1 MKKRLFPLMLCFF
14 VMGFVDLVGIASN
27 YTKADLGLSDTVANL
42 LPSLVF
48 VWFFFFS
55 IPTSLLMNRIGR
67 RKTVLL
73 SLLITIV
80 AMFIPIV
87 AGRFWILLVAF
98 SLLGIGNTLL
108 QTALNPLVS
117 SVVQGDRLASTLTFG
132 QFIKAIASFMAPYLA
147 MWGATQVIPSLGL
160 GWRILF
166 PLCMLIG
173 LLATILLYATDIKEE
188 IQKEGAHAKR
198 KGVVWCEF
206 MDALRLLG
214 NRSVLLCFIA
224 IIAIVGLDV
233 GINTTAP
240 KVLMERLSMTLDQ
253 AAFATSLYF
262 IFRTVGCFAGSFL
275 LARMKEWRFLLISI
289 LLMAIAVVGLLVG
302 QSRWMLY
309 SAIAVMGLANSNT
322 FSIIF
327 SRAMKAVPEKQNEVS
342 GLLIMGLIGGA
353 IFPPIM
359 GLASD
364 AMGQAGA
371 ILCMAVGVIY
381 LFAYWRLLSTSSN
394 DITTME

>member
-1 MKKRLFPLMLCFF
+1 MLCFF

-132 QFIKAIASFMAPYLA
+132 QFVKAIASFMAPYLA

-166 PLCMLIG
+166 PLYMLIG
-173 LLATILLYATDIKEE
+173 LLAAILLYATDIKEE
-188 IQKEGAHAKR
+188 IQKEGADAKR

-394 DITTME
+394 DITTIE

>member
-117 SVVQGDRLASTLTFG
+117 SVVQGNRLASTLTFG
-132 QFIKAIASFMAPYLA
+132 QFVKAIASFMAPYLA

-166 PLCMLIG
+166 PLYMLIG

-394 DITTME
+394 DITTIE

>member
-1 MKKRLFPLMLCFF
+1 MLCFF

-55 IPTSLLMNRIGR
+55 IQTSLLMNRIGR

-132 QFIKAIASFMAPYLA
+132 QFVKAIASFMAPYLA

-166 PLCMLIG
+166 PLYMLIG

>member
-80 AMFIPIV
+80 AMLIPIV
-87 AGRFWILLVAF
+87 AGRFWIMLVAF

-132 QFIKAIASFMAPYLA
+132 QFVKAIASFMAPYLA

-166 PLCMLIG
+166 PLYMLIG

-188 IQKEGAHAKR
+188 IQKEGADAKR

-394 DITTME
+394 DITTIE

>member
-132 QFIKAIASFMAPYLA
+132 QFVKAIASFMAPYLA

-166 PLCMLIG
+166 PLYMLIG

-275 LARMKEWRFLLISI
+275 LARMKEWRFLLISF

-394 DITTME
+394 DITTIE

>member
-1 MKKRLFPLMLCFF
+1 MLCFF

-117 SVVQGDRLASTLTFG
+117 SVVQGNRLASTLTFG
-132 QFIKAIASFMAPYLA
+132 QFVKAIASFMAPYLA

-166 PLCMLIG
+166 PLYMLIG

-394 DITTME
+394 DITTIE

>member
-1 MKKRLFPLMLCFF
+1 MLCFF

-132 QFIKAIASFMAPYLA
+132 QFVKAIASFMAPYLA

-166 PLCMLIG
+166 PLYMLIG

-188 IQKEGAHAKR
+188 IQKEGADAKR

-309 SAIAVMGLANSNT
+309 SGDWQTATPSP
-322 FSIIF
+322 SS
-327 SRAMKAVPEKQNEVS
+327 SREP
-342 GLLIMGLIGGA
+342 
-353 IFPPIM
+353 
-359 GLASD
+359 
-364 AMGQAGA
+364 
-371 ILCMAVGVIY
+371 
-381 LFAYWRLLSTSSN
+381 
-394 DITTME
+394 

>member
-132 QFIKAIASFMAPYLA
+132 QFVKAIASFMAPYLA

-166 PLCMLIG
+166 PLYMLIG

-188 IQKEGAHAKR
+188 IQKEGADAKR

-364 AMGQAGA
+364 AMGQSGA

-394 DITTME
+394 DITTIE

>member
-1 MKKRLFPLMLCFF
+1 MKSNKIAIISVMLCFF
-14 VMGFVDLVGIASN
+14 AMGFVDLVGIASN

-132 QFIKAIASFMAPYLA
+132 QFVKAIASFMAPYLA

-166 PLCMLIG
+166 PLYMLIG

-371 ILCMAVGVIY
+371 VLVMAVGVAY
-381 LFAYWRLLSTSSN
+381 LFTYIRKL
-394 DITTME
+394 

>member
-132 QFIKAIASFMAPYLA
+132 QFVKAIASFMAPYLA

-166 PLCMLIG
+166 PLYMLIG

-188 IQKEGAHAKR
+188 IQKEGADAKR

-394 DITTME
+394 DITTIE

>member
-1 MKKRLFPLMLCFF
+1 MLCFF

-108 QTALNPLVS
+108 QTALNPLVG

-132 QFIKAIASFMAPYLA
+132 QFVKAIASFMAPYLA

-166 PLCMLIG
+166 PLYMLIG

-364 AMGQAGA
+364 AMGQSGA

-394 DITTME
+394 DITTIE

>member
-1 MKKRLFPLMLCFF
+1 MLCFF

-132 QFIKAIASFMAPYLA
+132 QFVKAIASFMAPYLA
-147 MWGATQVIPSLGL
+147 MWGATQVIPSLEL

-166 PLCMLIG
+166 PLYMLIG

-188 IQKEGAHAKR
+188 IQKEGADAKR

-289 LLMAIAVVGLLVG
+289 LLMAISVVGLLVG

-394 DITTME
+394 DITTIE

>member
-132 QFIKAIASFMAPYLA
+132 QFVKAIASFMAPYLA

-166 PLCMLIG
+166 PFYMLIG

-394 DITTME
+394 DITTIE

>member
-1 MKKRLFPLMLCFF
+1 MLCFF

-132 QFIKAIASFMAPYLA
+132 QFVKAIASFMAPYLA

-166 PLCMLIG
+166 PLYMLIG
-173 LLATILLYATDIKEE
+173 LLATILLYASAIKEE
-188 IQKEGAHAKR
+188 IPKEGADAKR
-198 KGVVWCEF
+198 T
-206 MDALRLLG
+206 
-214 NRSVLLCFIA
+214 VLLCFIA
-224 IIAIVGLDV
+224 IIAIGGLDV

-302 QSRWMLY
+302 QSRE
-309 SAIAVMGLANSNT
+309 
-322 FSIIF
+322 
-327 SRAMKAVPEKQNEVS
+327 P
-342 GLLIMGLIGGA
+342 
-353 IFPPIM
+353 
-359 GLASD
+359 
-364 AMGQAGA
+364 
-371 ILCMAVGVIY
+371 
-381 LFAYWRLLSTSSN
+381 
-394 DITTME
+394 

>member
-1 MKKRLFPLMLCFF
+1 MLCFF

-132 QFIKAIASFMAPYLA
+132 QFVKAIASFMAPYLA

-166 PLCMLIG
+166 PLYMLIG

-188 IQKEGAHAKR
+188 IQKEGADAKR

>member
-132 QFIKAIASFMAPYLA
+132 QFVKAIASFMAPYLA

-166 PLCMLIG
+166 PLYMLIG
-173 LLATILLYATDIKEE
+173 LLATILLYATDIKDE

-394 DITTME
+394 DITTIE

>member
-1 MKKRLFPLMLCFF
+1 MLCFF

-132 QFIKAIASFMAPYLA
+132 QFVKAIASFMAPYLA

-166 PLCMLIG
+166 PLYMLIG

>member
-1 MKKRLFPLMLCFF
+1 MLCFF

-132 QFIKAIASFMAPYLA
+132 QFVKAIASFMAPYLA

-166 PLCMLIG
+166 PLYMLIG

-364 AMGQAGA
+364 AMGQSGA

>member
-1 MKKRLFPLMLCFF
+1 MLCFF

-117 SVVQGDRLASTLTFG
+117 SVVQGNRLASTLTFG
-132 QFIKAIASFMAPYLA
+132 QFVKAIASFMAPYLA

-166 PLCMLIG
+166 PLYMLIG

-188 IQKEGAHAKR
+188 IQKEGADAKR

-394 DITTME
+394 DITTIE

>member
-1 MKKRLFPLMLCFF
+1 MLCFF

-132 QFIKAIASFMAPYLA
+132 QFVKAIASFMAPYLA

-166 PLCMLIG
+166 PLYMLIG

-364 AMGQAGA
+364 AMGQSGA

-394 DITTME
+394 DITTIE

>member
-1 MKKRLFPLMLCFF
+1 MLCFF

-132 QFIKAIASFMAPYLA
+132 QFVKAIASFMAPYLA
-147 MWGATQVIPSLGL
+147 MWGATQIIPSLGL

-166 PLCMLIG
+166 PLYMLIG

-364 AMGQAGA
+364 AMGQSGA

>member
-1 MKKRLFPLMLCFF
+1 MLCFF

-87 AGRFWILLVAF
+87 VGRFWILLVAF

-132 QFIKAIASFMAPYLA
+132 QFVKAIASFMAPYLA

-166 PLCMLIG
+166 PLYMLIG

>member
-132 QFIKAIASFMAPYLA
+132 QFVKAIASFMAPYLA

-166 PLCMLIG
+166 PLYMLIG

-364 AMGQAGA
+364 AMGQSGA

-394 DITTME
+394 DITTIE

>member
-1 MKKRLFPLMLCFF
+1 MLCFF

-132 QFIKAIASFMAPYLA
+132 QFVKAIASFMAPYLA

-166 PLCMLIG
+166 PLYMLIG

-214 NRSVLLCFIA
+214 NRTVLLCFIA

-364 AMGQAGA
+364 AMGQSGA

-394 DITTME
+394 DITTIE

>member
-1 MKKRLFPLMLCFF
+1 MLCFF

-132 QFIKAIASFMAPYLA
+132 QFVKAIASFMAPYLA

-166 PLCMLIG
+166 PLYMLIG

-188 IQKEGAHAKR
+188 IQKEGADAKR

-394 DITTME
+394 DITTIE

>member
-1 MKKRLFPLMLCFF
+1 MLCFF

-132 QFIKAIASFMAPYLA
+132 QFVKAIASFMAPYLA

-166 PLCMLIG
+166 PLYMLIG

-188 IQKEGAHAKR
+188 IQKEGADAKR

-364 AMGQAGA
+364 AMGQSGA

-394 DITTME
+394 DITTIE

>member
-73 SLLITIV
+73 SLLITIM

-132 QFIKAIASFMAPYLA
+132 QFVKAIASFMAPYLA

-166 PLCMLIG
+166 PLYMLIG

-364 AMGQAGA
+364 AMGQSGA

>member
-132 QFIKAIASFMAPYLA
+132 QFVKAIASFMAPYLA

-166 PLCMLIG
+166 PLYMLIG

-188 IQKEGAHAKR
+188 IQKEGADAKR

-302 QSRWMLY
+302 QNRWMLY

-394 DITTME
+394 DITTIE

>member
-132 QFIKAIASFMAPYLA
+132 QFVKAIASFMAPYLA

-166 PLCMLIG
+166 PLYMLIG

-214 NRSVLLCFIA
+214 NRTVLLCFIA

-364 AMGQAGA
+364 AMGQSGA

-394 DITTME
+394 DITTIE

>member
-1 MKKRLFPLMLCFF
+1 MLCFF

-132 QFIKAIASFMAPYLA
+132 QFVKAIASFMAPYLA

-166 PLCMLIG
+166 PLYMLIG

-289 LLMAIAVVGLLVG
+289 MLMAIAVVGLLVG